1 MAEQESAGGLNRR
14 NVLLGGAAAGVG
26 VAAGVIGADR
36 FIQSKSGADSISLN
50 GDVSIEFFGKHQ
62 KGVYVAPQAHANLIA
77 LNLKS
82 GIGKP
87 DLVRMMRVLSDD
99 AARLMAGRAP
109 LADTE
114 PELSYAP
121 ARLTVVF
128 GFGPG
133 FVKRAGVSAPW
144 LAQLPAFEQIDKL
157 EKRWSEG
164 DLLVEVAA
172 DDPTT
177 VAHATRMLLKDSRS
191 FAKVHW
197 LQQGFRHSNGT
208 FKPGTTMRNLF
219 GQVDGTVNPKPG
231 TPEFDKAIW
240 RNDGWM
246 AGGTTLVVRRI
257 AMDLDKWDELDR
269 PGRELAV
276 GRKLANGAPLT
287 GKKEFDQADF
297 AAVGPDGLKVIP
309 EFAHIRRGH
318 NPDPQM
324 RMLRRGLNY
333 DDAPGDGGVSNS
345 GLIFTAYQADIATQF
360 IPVQKSLA
368 EMDLLNQWTTPI
380 GSAVFALPPGCA
392 EGGFIGETLLA

>member
-1 MAEQESAGGLNRR
+1 MPEQESTGGLNRR

-26 VAAGVIGADR
+26 VAAAAIGADR
-36 FIQSKSGADSISLN
+36 LVQSQSGDDSVALN
-50 GDVSIEFFGKHQ
+50 GDVSVDFYGKHQ
-62 KGVYVAPQAHANLIA
+62 QGVFVTPQAHANLIA

-82 GIGKP
+82 GVGKA

-99 AARLMAGRAP
+99 AARLMAGVAP

-114 PELSYAP
+114 PEMSFAP

-128 GFGPG
+128 GFGPE
-133 FVKRAGVSAPW
+133 FVKRAGGDAPW
-144 LAQLPAFEQIDKL
+144 LTQLPAFPQIDKL
-157 EKRWSEG
+157 EKQWSGG
-164 DLLVEVAA
+164 DLLIEVAS

-191 FAKVHW
+191 FASVHW

-231 TPEFDKAIW
+231 TAEFDKAVW

-246 AGGTTLVVRRI
+246 SGGTTLVVRRI
-257 AMDLDKWDELDR
+257 AMNLDEWDELDR

-276 GRKLANGAPLT
+276 GRKLSNGAPLT
-287 GKKEFDQADF
+287 GKKEFDKPDF
-297 AAVGPDGLKVIP
+297 GDVGPDGLKVIP

-318 NPDPQM
+318 TADPNM
-324 RMLRRGLNY
+324 RILRRGLNY
-333 DDAPGDGGVSNS
+333 DDAPEGDRVSNS

-380 GSAVFALPPGCA
+380 GSAVFAIPPGCA
-392 EGGFIGETLLA
+392 EGGFIGERLLS